1 MKILFL
7 TTHMY
12 FPQRVGGSESSTN
25 DLCHLLRARGHSV
38 AVISSLSRYDKVW
51 VVNRFKAK
59 IKDKL
64 MPSDNLVGYPV
75 FRGWDFKTGLKEVLQ
90 EFQPDCV
97 VTQAGENIPIIKY
110 LDQLSMK
117 TFVYLRDVSFET
129 HGGTYFQSDN
139 VKYIANSKFTAKKFK
154 SLFNIPSLPIPPSIT
169 VANYK
174 VERKAKF
181 VLFVC
186 PYPQK
191 GVDIAL
197 ELAKNNPDIPFLF
210 LESWQ
215 LTEKMRI
222 ALIDKLK
229 KLPNVTFKHSQ
240 KSMLPIYAETKIALV
255 PSQCEEAW
263 GRIATESQIN
273 GIPVLASDIGGLP
286 ESVGYGGMLVPPQ
299 ADVKVWSEKLRLLW
313 DNDDIYDRYSALAKK
328 HSQRGEISPTRLI
341 SVLEEYLYT

>member
-25 DLCHLLRARGHSV
+25 DLCLLLKDRGHSV
-38 AVISSLSRYDKVW
+38 AVVSSLSRYDKVW
-51 VVNRFKAK
+51 LLNRLKAK
-59 IKDKL
+59 LQNKL
-64 MPSDNLVGYPV
+64 MPSDNIVGYPV
-75 FRGWDFKTGLKEVLQ
+75 FRGWDFKTGLQEVLDD
-90 EFQPDCV
+90 FQPDCV

-110 LDQLSMK
+110 LDKIGMK

-139 VKYIANSKFTAKKFK
+139 VKYIANSSFTAKKFK
-154 SLFNIPSLPIPPSIT
+154 SVFDIPSLPIPPSIC
-169 VANYK
+169 VADYK
-174 VERKAKF
+174 VERTPKF

-191 GVDIAL
+191 GVDVAL

-215 LTEKMRI
+215 LTEEMHV
-222 ALIDKLK
+222 ALIEQLK
-229 KLPNVTFKHSQ
+229 SLPNVTFKRAQ

-263 GRIATESQIN
+263 GRVATESQIN

-286 ESVGYGGMLVPPQ
+286 ESVGNGGILVPPK
-299 ADVKVWSEKLRLLW
+299 ADIAIWTAKLRLLW
-313 DNDDIYDRYSALAKK
+313 DNDDIYQQYSYLAKK
-328 HSQRGEISPTRLI
+328 HSRRGEISPSRLI
-341 SVLEEYLYT
+341 SVLEEYLYS